1 MYEAEV
7 QQNERFYL
15 EASFSQP
22 HREVSDESTGLKGAC
37 PGEEVEGQLY
47 IGALLPEIS
56 LFPVLSSYA
65 KSPICL
71 PGTVDKFV
79 RCT

>member
-47 IGALLPEIS
+47 IGALLPDIPFF
-56 LFPVLSSYA
+56 LVLSSYT
-65 KSPICL
+65 KFPICL
-71 PGTVDKFV
+71 PGIMDELVP
-79 RCT
+79 